1 MPCLQRMQLSL
12 FQRYLSGSDIFLMFI
27 LFRLGSGCIPV
38 ALFQFQVRAA
48 ISALQYHR
56 DLPRLPGTISV
67 PDARNSDML
76 DLLHCVFGFQVWY
89 VSPIPLILHENYSCP
104 NALNLITLFN

>member
-1 MPCLQRMQLSL
+1 VSTTNAIVTFPEVSFRVWLFLCSL
-12 FQRYLSGSDIFLMFI
+12 FRP
-27 LFRLGSGCIPV
+27 GSGRIPV

-56 DLPRLPGTISV
+56 DLPRLPGNISV

-76 DLLHCVFGFQVWY
+76 DLLHCVFGFQVSIWLTWC
-89 VSPIPLILHENYSCP
+89 VNLCC
-104 NALNLITLFN
+104 LNFRWKLLV